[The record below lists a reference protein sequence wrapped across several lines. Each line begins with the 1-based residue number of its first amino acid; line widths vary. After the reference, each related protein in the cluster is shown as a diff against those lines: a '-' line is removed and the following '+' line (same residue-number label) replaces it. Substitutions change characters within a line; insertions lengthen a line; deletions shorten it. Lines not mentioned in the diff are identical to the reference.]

1 MLFNVALE
9 WTTERDNKVWCD
21 KSRLSVLLNDVPR
34 PTLYRQQSNS
44 SFKNYIIQAKF
55 KFELN

>member
-9 WTTERDNKVWCD
+9 WTTERDNKVWSD

-44 SFKNYIIQAKF
+44 SFKNYKIQAKF

>member
-9 WTTERDNKVWCD
+9 WTTERGNKLWRY

-34 PTLYRQQSNS
+34 PTLHRQQSNS
-44 SFKNYIIQAKF
+44 SFKNYKIQAKF
-55 KFELN
+55 KFGVN